1 MVLKPKIKILHK
13 INIHSSKATVNLIC
27 SLNDFSSGRAGATK
41 LGLVLRVETDRGS
54 SRLKSKSWKKIKDED
69 EGVYNNFSRFVVK
82 SFFVQIFFV
91 GLGEKRKKG
100 DSICT
105 EMSFYK
111 CVLDRKLITIWK
123 ENLDFK
129 PEVSLHL

>member
-91 GLGEKRKKG
+91 GLGEKKK
-100 DSICT
+100 
-105 EMSFYK
+105 K
-111 CVLDRKLITIWK
+111 RWLDMYRNVILQMCFGQKINY
-123 ENLDFK
+123 NLEGKSRF
-129 PEVSLHL
+129 